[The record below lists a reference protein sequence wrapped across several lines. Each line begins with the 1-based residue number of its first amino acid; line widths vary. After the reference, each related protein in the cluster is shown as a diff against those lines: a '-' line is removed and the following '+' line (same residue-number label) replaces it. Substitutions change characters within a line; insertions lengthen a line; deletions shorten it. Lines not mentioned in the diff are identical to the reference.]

1 MIVLALWAGGVSDT
15 VWVGMFLELAHRGGK
30 RGAWCGW
37 RSVMEPCREVS
48 GDRAARVMADAM
60 VLVETPEPSFDR
72 ASGWV
77 AAVYFLEEIFRQSG
91 GVP

>member
-1 MIVLALWAGGVSDT
+1 MDWYVPRARSSRWQTRGL
-15 VWVGMFLELAHRGGK
+15 VWVAERY
-30 RGAWCGW
+30 GAGQGSE
-37 RSVMEPCREVS
+37 RS
-48 GDRAARVMADAM
+48 DRAARVMADAM
-60 VLVETPEPSFDR
+60 VLVETPEPLSDR